1 MSSSA
6 SFKRAWALELGD
18 VVATDQVAA
27 APSVGRPSLL
37 RPWLLTQV
45 TCLPPMDIARH
56 RGTRPSAKDR
66 MEPPDRA
73 RRRRRPDEAHS
84 DREKSPA
91 RRCYCSSSRERQ
103 RRPLAPGPQP
113 RQNETAQA
121 SATLVG
127 QHGVRWRLRT
137 AHGLDSGADIICC
150 GCTRTGRGGYWRAPV
165 SAKPSSSSAKAALA
179 HPAPSCGGHSPSSD
193 GRSSERP
200 SGWGVARTAQI
211 IECAAA
217 RLSRRTAHPLLYL
230 PPQIGRERAGRVP
243 E

>member
-84 DREKSPA
+84 NRENRPA

-137 AHGLDSGADIICC
+137 AHGLDSGADILCYD
-150 GCTRTGRGGYWRAPV
+150 CTRTERGTKRFAGAAGRPYSTVTDFARLRGW
-165 SAKPSSSSAKAALA
+165 SASLPM
-179 HPAPSCGGHSPSSD
+179 
-193 GRSSERP
+193 
-200 SGWGVARTAQI
+200 RTA
-211 IECAAA
+211 
-217 RLSRRTAHPLLYL
+217 
-230 PPQIGRERAGRVP
+230 VW
-243 E
+243 

>member
-84 DREKSPA
+84 NRENRPA

-150 GCTRTGRGGYWRAPV
+150 GCTRTGRLLEGASFRQTGFVV
-165 SAKPSSSSAKAALA
+165 SEAALV
-179 HPAPSCGGHSPSSD
+179 HPAPSCGAGIARLGGGSRGPRRLSNAPLLACRVGRRTSSSIFPHKLGGNAPERSPSQLK
-193 GRSSERP
+193 SERP
-200 SGWGVARTAQI
+200 
-211 IECAAA
+211 
-217 RLSRRTAHPLLYL
+217 
-230 PPQIGRERAGRVP
+230 
-243 E
+243 

>member
-1 MSSSA
+1 
-6 SFKRAWALELGD
+6 
-18 VVATDQVAA
+18 
-27 APSVGRPSLL
+27 
-37 RPWLLTQV
+37 
-45 TCLPPMDIARH
+45 MDIARH

-84 DREKSPA
+84 NRENRPA

-150 GCTRTGRGGYWRAPV
+150 GCTRTGRLLEGASFRQTGFVVSRGRV
-165 SAKPSSSSAKAALA
+165 SAPRPLLW
-179 HPAPSCGGHSPSSD
+179 GGHS
-193 GRSSERP
+193 P

-217 RLSRRTAHPLLYL
+217 RLSRRTAHLLLYL
-230 PPQIGRERAGRVP
+230 PPQIGRERAGTVSESTQERTALAETQHKSGALLVRLSRSVESRRRREAP
-243 E
+243 GRSRRLITVAGYSTVTDFARLRG